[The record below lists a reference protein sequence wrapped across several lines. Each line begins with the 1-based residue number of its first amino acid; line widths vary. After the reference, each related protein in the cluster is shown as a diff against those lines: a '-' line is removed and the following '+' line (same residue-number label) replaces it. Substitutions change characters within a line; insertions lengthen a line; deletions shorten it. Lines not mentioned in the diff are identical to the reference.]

1 MRFAQICFIVLFNYS
16 YYRNLYNH
24 CDQFLGEKIFCGR
37 YLQRFIPNFLIC
49 PLKDLQYSVLK
60 ICNIE
65 VCHFITLITLITLVA
80 PTLIKAIVTYVT
92 VKSVYFLHRSPC
104 ASLKPFNCQLCCH
117 NSSTGLLSV
126 IFVLLYNTLSS
137 KCIATCL
144 ADQPVYF
151 SSTSQCAPLEPL
163 NYSRDC
169 HNCSRHATI

>member
-1 MRFAQICFIVLFNYS
+1 M
-16 YYRNLYNH
+16 
-24 CDQFLGEKIFCGR
+24 
-37 YLQRFIPNFLIC
+37 
-49 PLKDLQYSVLK
+49 
-60 ICNIE
+60 
-65 VCHFITLITLITLVA
+65 TLITLITLVA
-80 PTLIKAIVTYVT
+80 PSLKAIVTYVT

-117 NSSTGLLSV
+117 NSSTGFLSV

-169 HNCSRHATI
+169 HNCSRHATIWYVGLSLCFVKPLQLVNILLHLEQTNNKILYRLVYLPLCWCFWLFYKYSWWVRITSHGFYIISFVI